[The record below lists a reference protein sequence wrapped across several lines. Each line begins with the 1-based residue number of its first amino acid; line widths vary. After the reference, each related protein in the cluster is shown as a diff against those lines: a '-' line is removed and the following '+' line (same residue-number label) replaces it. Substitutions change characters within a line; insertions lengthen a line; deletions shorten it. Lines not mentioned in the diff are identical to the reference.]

1 MPLTPFRDHLRV
13 PAVLRPK
20 GGGHGSPATLSV
32 RMVARRV
39 QLHSELPPTDVWT
52 YEGHLPGP
60 TIEVLPE
67 AGPALR
73 RSVFPLD
80 SGSTCIRW
88 CGHPAAVSTDLA
100 RTALRLASDW
110 TDGPGAPPWFLDS
123 SGLAPNHW
131 FSTPAG

>member
-39 QLHSELPPTDVWT
+39 QLHSELPPRDVWT

-60 TIEVLPE
+60 TIEVQRGQPVRVEWINALP
-67 AGPALR
+67 AGRPYPVTAVTAPDPPEDGR
-73 RSVFPLD
+73 PDQIPQNQPGRS
-80 SGSTCIRW
+80 SGR
-88 CGHPAAVSTDLA
+88 VN
-100 RTALRLASDW
+100 ASV
-110 TDGPGAPPWFLDS
+110 AQLPPW
-123 SGLAPNHW
+123 
-131 FSTPAG
+131 TVV